1 MQTLLLYKS
10 GSSFPNCLSR
20 QNVQVDIFHNKK
32 FSWPHYES
40 FVRSRW
46 MDTGFVLSRVF
57 SHLEFLSI
65 QNKKGLANAQP
76 SWLHFWSKTLIS
88 LLSILFL
95 PSFLFFFLAA
105 LSQKRIDLPSMLGV
119 YVVMGCGI
127 TAAFITLIAEIFWKK
142 MTKKRETKPSCF
154 KRYKDIFIKVRPT
167 GKSSLVSLLFWVGKV
182 CRVLEKDSV
191 WIE

>member
-1 MQTLLLYKS
+1 
-10 GSSFPNCLSR
+10 
-20 QNVQVDIFHNKK
+20 
-32 FSWPHYES
+32 
-40 FVRSRW
+40 

-65 QNKKGLANAQP
+65 QNKKGLANAQQ

>member
-1 MQTLLLYKS
+1 MIRAIKSRVSQLLFRSNLSNFIINYIKWQDQFAGNPPTPQSNIYILLTSSHTTSKTNDLLSKRYYFPLVVYKS
-10 GSSFPNCLSR
+10 SSSFPNCLSR

-76 SWLHFWSKTLIS
+76 S
-88 LLSILFL
+88 
-95 PSFLFFFLAA
+95 
-105 LSQKRIDLPSMLGV
+105 
-119 YVVMGCGI
+119 
-127 TAAFITLIAEIFWKK
+127 
-142 MTKKRETKPSCF
+142 
-154 KRYKDIFIKVRPT
+154 
-167 GKSSLVSLLFWVGKV
+167 
-182 CRVLEKDSV
+182 
-191 WIE
+191 